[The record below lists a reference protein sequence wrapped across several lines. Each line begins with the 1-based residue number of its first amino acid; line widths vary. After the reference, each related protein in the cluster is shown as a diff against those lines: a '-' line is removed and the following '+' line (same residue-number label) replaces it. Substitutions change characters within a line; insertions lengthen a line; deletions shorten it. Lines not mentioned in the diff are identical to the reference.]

1 MGVSLPRFPQHLFLN
16 VYSHATSKDLIIWT
30 DVTGWKDNQA
40 QAIASG
46 PVGTYNGLGIFSGS
60 ALPVNLHGESDGTLL
75 AFYTSVSKL
84 PIGWAIPYPEGAET
98 QSLALSHDGGITWQQ
113 YDKNPIIAHPPE
125 GWNIT
130 GWRDPFYEAW
140 PEMDALLGKTEPHYY
155 AVFGS
160 GIKGEGPRLPFYSA
174 PARDLT
180 NWTFLGPLWEP
191 KGNSSLGGTLETGS
205 YGYNFE
211 V

>member
-1 MGVSLPRFPQHLFLN
+1 MPGNISWG
-16 VYSHATSKDLIIWT
+16 HATSKDLVTWT
-30 DVTGWKDNQA
+30 DVGGWQGQQA
-40 QAIASG
+40 QALGTG
-46 PVGTYNGLGIFSGS
+46 PVGTYDGLGVFSGT
-60 ALPVNLHGESDGTLL
+60 AQPVNINGDDDGTLL

-84 PIGWAIPYPEGAET
+84 PTSYKLPYQQGTES
-98 QSLALSHDGGITWQQ
+98 QSLASSQDGGQSWQP
-113 YDKNPIIAHPPE
+113 YDRNPILMSPPY

-130 GWRDPFYEAW
+130 GWRDPFFLPL
-140 PEMDALLGKTEPHYY
+140 PELDQLLGQSEPHYY

-160 GIKGEGPRLPFYSA
+160 GIKGVGPRMPLYSA

-180 NWTFLGPLWEP
+180 KWTYLGPLWEP
-191 KGNSSLGGTLETGS
+191 EAGSSLGNPDVTGN